1 MVPLL
6 FACRQQPSEPETM
19 IDDPRDTTVI
29 DDPRDTLG
37 LSFRLI
43 NCTGDTVV
51 IDADSLRL
59 RWQVDGAGPADSVFI
74 AYRRDD
80 ETLWRGLGTVA
91 ADQSAFDIDLRQ
103 LSGES
108 WNFMLHL
115 RPADAYRF
123 TGTVSRQVDT
133 SRWIVL
139 DSPRSGDFL
148 RKEDSVFF
156 AWHSHGIAAGHT
168 MWITAVRMLD
178 GLEYT
183 LRKCKVGDGK
193 AVAVLPQI
201 RAGEAE
207 IRITIPETGES
218 WAFGPC
224 WVYGIRIL
232 GLEKTT
238 ELYRGASERYMTC
251 DPEWPPELSPRP
263 TLRLSWSS
271 DRGQSWT
278 LWSYDVSAN
287 FIDLPAMNECLF
299 RLSAPEIASAD
310 TAGPFRIIDQTEQ
323 LIRYEVGQKLRFERW
338 DVEYLGQ
345 NRYEH
350 YRYAVCFH
358 ITGATEE
365 ADRTVF
371 HAVTWHDRSGVLSD
385 SSAATIVQ
393 ERGGF
398 QDITGNRQP
407 FHVGIIHGR
416 YSTAVTGMIA
426 YKAGEPAPYS
436 VIFYTDTRRLSI
448 TLKASTTNWSSHWY
462 QTE

>member
-1 MVPLL
+1 M
-6 FACRQQPSEPETM
+6 
-19 IDDPRDTTVI
+19 I

-51 IDADSLRL
+51 VDADSLRL
-59 RWQVDGAGPADSVFI
+59 QWQIDAAWQADSVSI

-80 ETLWRGLGTVA
+80 ETLWRGLGGVSA
-91 ADQSAFDIDLRQ
+91 VRSAFDIDLGK
-103 LSGES
+103 LSGER
-108 WNFMLHL
+108 WNFMPHL

-156 AWHSHGIAAGHT
+156 AWHSLGIAADRS
-168 MWITAVRMLD
+168 MWITAVRKLD

-183 LRKCKVGDGK
+183 LKKCKVGDGQ

-207 IRITIPETGES
+207 IRIKIPETGES
-218 WAFGPC
+218 WTYGPV
-224 WVYGIRIL
+224 WVYGI
-232 GLEKTT
+232 
-238 ELYRGASERYMTC
+238 C
-251 DPEWPPELSPRP
+251 
-263 TLRLSWSS
+263 
-271 DRGQSWT
+271 
-278 LWSYDVSAN
+278 
-287 FIDLPAMNECLF
+287 
-299 RLSAPEIASAD
+299 
-310 TAGPFRIIDQTEQ
+310 IIDQTEQ

-385 SSAATIVQ
+385 SSEAAIVQ
-393 ERGGF
+393 ERGSF

-436 VIFYTDTRRLSI
+436 VIYYTDTRRLSI
-448 TLKASTTNWSSHWY
+448 TLKASTTNWSSNWY